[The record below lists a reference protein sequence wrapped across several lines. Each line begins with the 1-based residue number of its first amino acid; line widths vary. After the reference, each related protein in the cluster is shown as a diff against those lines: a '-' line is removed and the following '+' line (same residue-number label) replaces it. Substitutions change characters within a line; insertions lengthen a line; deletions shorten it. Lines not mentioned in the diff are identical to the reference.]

1 MTPEEKIDKIY
12 ETLIGNEDLRQKGL
26 IERVEDLEKKAGV
39 LDMFWAK
46 VTGGVMVLSLI
57 GAGLFS
63 FIVWIYNKAVH

>member
-1 MTPEEKIDKIY
+1 MTRDEKIDKIY
-12 ETLIGNEDLRQKGL
+12 DTLVGNEDLRQKGL
-26 IERVEDLEKKAGV
+26 IQRVEDLEKKAGV

-63 FIVWIYNKAVH
+63 FVMWLYNKANH